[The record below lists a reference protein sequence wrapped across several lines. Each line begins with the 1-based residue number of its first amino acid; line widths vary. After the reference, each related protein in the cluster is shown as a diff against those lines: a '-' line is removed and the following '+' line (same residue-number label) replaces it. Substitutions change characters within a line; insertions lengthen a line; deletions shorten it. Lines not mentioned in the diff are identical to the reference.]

1 MGSGLRRFALAC
13 VLVVAATVA
22 VAGGSAANRDG
33 DPHFDAIPGPGRV
46 TYGENIAYRATFENL
61 GGSTFTQVKFRMRV
75 PYAEYGSQPYQVASN
90 PRSTCPTTPVTV
102 TTSSGYDEWIC
113 SFPNLPAGSQ
123 PLVLTVVWTV
133 PTLAKV
139 DDCDGC
145 LKTNGR
151 WTIKEGINDVA
162 DPNDAYPVGGFDLA
176 ATLLP
181 AESSTLDSKNAAE
194 AGGYELKQS
203 CTDALGAGSL
213 RTKPTLDLATN
224 PVSTTVCLPDYTIP
238 SSAKNDL
245 GLATTIVEGSGD
257 DGNPD
262 GHPNLGRS
270 DVCIAD
276 FGLNCPGGAAHDFG
290 PRRPRSS
297 SGSSTTRSCRRATR
311 SRTSTTTASS
321 SRPATATRD
330 FDHGCVVSI
339 TPGKG
344 KIKIWT
350 VVAKAK
356 TNGSWTW

>member
-1 MGSGLRRFALAC
+1 MGFGLRRVALAC

-90 PRSTCPTTPVTV
+90 PRSTCPTTPVTI

-123 PLVLTVVWTV
+123 PLVVTVVWTV

-176 ATLLP
+176 STLLP

-238 SSAKNDL
+238 SSAKDDL
-245 GLATTIVEGSGD
+245 GLATTILEVSGD

-262 GHPNLGRS
+262 GHPSLGRS

-276 FGLNCPGGAAHDFG
+276 FGLNCPGGAAHPFG
-290 PRRPRSS
+290 
-297 SGSSTTRSCRRATR
+297 T
-311 SRTSTTTASS
+311 
-321 SRPATATRD
+321 PATFVFRILDDAILPKGDKITHVYHD
-330 FDHGCVVSI
+330 GFELPTCGSDPNFVHGCVDSI